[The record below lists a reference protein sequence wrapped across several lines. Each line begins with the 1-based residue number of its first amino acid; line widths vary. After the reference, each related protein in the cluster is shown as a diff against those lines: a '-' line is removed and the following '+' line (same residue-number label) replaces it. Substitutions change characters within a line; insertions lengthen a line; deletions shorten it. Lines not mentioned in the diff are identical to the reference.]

1 MKTAFTKMEGLGND
15 FMVIDAMD
23 RPVQLDLAAIRK
35 LADRRL
41 GVGFDQLLL
50 IEKPQHESSV
60 ARFRIYNADGGE
72 VEQCGNGARCV
83 GRFLMEAG
91 RTDGRTEFTLETLG
105 GELVADVRDIHNVR
119 VNMGVPV
126 LEPAQIPFEAR
137 QRAVAYQLDVD
148 GKSYEI
154 GAVSMGNPHAILDVP
169 DVGIAPVA
177 ELGPKIEHHT
187 RFPKRT
193 NVGFAQWLDRGRMRL
208 RVFERGTGETLACGT
223 GACAAVVWG
232 RLSGWLDEGV
242 EVELAGGRLVISW
255 QGEGQPVWMSGP
267 ANRVYDGHLN
277 P

>member
-1 MKTAFTKMEGLGND
+1 MKLAFTKMEGLGND
-15 FMVIDAMD
+15 FMVIDAMQT
-23 RPVQLDLAAIRK
+23 PVQLDLAAIRR

-50 IEKPQHESSV
+50 IEKPERASSV

-91 RTDGRTEFTLETLG
+91 RTAGRTEFTLETLG
-105 GELVADVRDIHNVR
+105 GELVADVHDIRNVR
-119 VNMGVPV
+119 VNMGVPI

-137 QRAVAYQLDVD
+137 QREVSYKLDVN
-148 GKSYEI
+148 GKSHEI

-169 DVGIAPVA
+169 DVDIAPVA
-177 ELGPKIEHHT
+177 ELGPKIEHHP

-232 RLSGWLDEGV
+232 RLSGWLDEQV
-242 EVELAGGRLVISW
+242 AVELAGGQLVISW

-267 ANRVYDGHLN
+267 ANRVYDGHTN